1 VMKGTEV
8 QSKHALK
15 LLYNVSVSKNI
26 MVSGLVDNLFE
37 GMGFGNPHLHV

>member
-1 VMKGTEV
+1 MKGTEV
-8 QSKHALK
+8 QSKNALK

-37 GMGFGNPHLHV
+37 GLNFSNPHLHV